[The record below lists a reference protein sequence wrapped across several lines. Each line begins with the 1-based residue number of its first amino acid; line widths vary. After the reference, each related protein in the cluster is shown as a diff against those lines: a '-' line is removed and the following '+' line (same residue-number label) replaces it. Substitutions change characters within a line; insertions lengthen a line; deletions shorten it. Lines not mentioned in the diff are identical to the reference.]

1 MSEQIQIKGLPA
13 IPPLGIGTWQWGDR
27 LVWGY
32 GNGYQAGDTE
42 AAYRAAL
49 QGGVRLFDT
58 AEFYGFGLS
67 ESLIGRYR
75 QAYEPKPLVVSKLFP
90 YPWRLSRK
98 TLFAALKKSLQ
109 RLQMPQLD
117 LYLLHWPWKP
127 VPLEQWALSLA
138 EAYEQGLTRAVGVS
152 NHNLQQLERV
162 AKVLDQHRVP
172 LAVNQVEYH
181 LLERKPERTGLL
193 RAMQA
198 EGIVL
203 MAYSPLAMGWLTG
216 KYSLDNPPPGRYR
229 AQRYVTRKAQIPAL
243 LQALNEI
250 AESLGATPA
259 QVALRWCIQKGTL
272 PIPGAKN
279 ARQAEGN
286 AGALRICLSDTQ
298 MARLD
303 ALSEG
308 AGPG

>member
-1 MSEQIQIKGLPA
+1 MSDLIQIRGLPA
-13 IPPLGIGTWQWGDR
+13 IPPLGLGTWQWGDR

-32 GNGYQAGDTE
+32 GRGYQEGDTQ
-42 AAYRAAL
+42 AAYLAAL
-49 QGGVRLFDT
+49 QAGVRLFDT
-58 AEFYGFGLS
+58 AEVYGFGLS
-67 ESLIGRYR
+67 ETLIGRYYH
-75 QAYEPKPLVVSKLFP
+75 AHKPKPLVVSKLFP

-98 TLFAALKKSLQ
+98 ALFGALQKSLR
-109 RLQMPQLD
+109 RLQLPQID

-138 EAYEQGLTRAVGVS
+138 EAYERGLAKAVGVS
-152 NHNLQQLERV
+152 NHNLPQLERV
-162 AKVLDQHRVP
+162 ARVLAQHGVP
-172 LAVNQVEYH
+172 LAVNQMEYH

-216 KYSLDNPPPGRYR
+216 KYSLENPPPGRYR
-229 AQRYVTRKAQIPAL
+229 AQRYVTRKAQIPGL
-243 LQALNEI
+243 LQALSEI
-250 AESLGATPA
+250 ASSVGATPA

-279 ARQAEGN
+279 ARQAESN
-286 AGALRICLSDTQ
+286 AAALRIALSEQQ
-298 MARLD
+298 MAWLD
-303 ALSEG
+303 ALSS
-308 AGPG
+308 